1 MKELIVLKVL
11 IYIGIGGM
19 AGSLLRYIISD
30 QSTQAWGSSFPFG
43 TLIANLAGA
52 FILGLFTSL
61 VIRQNRLTNDLR
73 LGIGTGAIGSFTTLS
88 TLSSETV
95 MLIDEHAY
103 LNALLYITISLVGG
117 LAAAFAG
124 YYSCLGEKEASSH
137 D

>member
-1 MKELIVLKVL
+1 MKVF

-19 AGSLLRYIISD
+19 AGSLLRYIISA

-52 FILGLFTSL
+52 FTLGLFTSL
-61 VIRQNRLTNDLR
+61 VIRQNRLTNEWR
-73 LGIGTGAIGSFTTLS
+73 LAIGTGAIGSFTTLS

-124 YYSCLGEKEASSH
+124 YHAGLGKKDASSH
-137 D
+137 G